1 MRKWLKKDLVE
12 FKGERMS
19 LAQYNATH
27 KRKFTLEQVY
37 GKKYVASLTPEDI
50 AGFDSFENTMSIE
63 PGLPDDEHTRLAT
76 LFAQAFYSE
85 DMLRMVPFLDDQV
98 RMISYRKRT
107 VTGKS
112 AFLDYWEGVLSRI
125 KDDGQVSDIKVKMN
139 SFYGHAVVAIKQKDT
154 DEAYVFFHIDSG
166 KIMTAVITP
175 VQQQPS
181 MVRYYNLDRP
191 RLDYDSV
198 IMQKGEAI
206 AAEPNRMPC
215 LLCGTLSENLHWY
228 KLEVDSGPFSHIG
241 QVSICPHC
249 KAQTEYYPEVFLR
262 KKMEDSFRLHQS
274 TVPHLVQDNPFIDV
288 FVRFQT
294 ELVKAYEM
302 AETNKENIDDCR
314 LFEILLVYKTDPRYH
329 LGLKLPET
337 GSFGDICK
345 LYTFDDEGNTYGIFD
360 KIAVERSE
368 MGAWNAFLLSI
379 AHTLLPTVW
388 HGGYERRTYIL
399 SLRDLKA
406 LFNGHGIELQQSM
419 IESLPPKVRRG
430 NADATDSTKEYN
442 FFLSVVFPDSE
453 LMIMDYNRVVKD
465 LNGYDK
471 ETFLSKISERFNV
484 SERTN
489 DLSKPSKKGDIYMY
503 LDDKCFCLSL
513 KSEYLKK
520 DPIGILD
527 VSVLQENLLG
537 PILDITDPKTDS
549 RIDFVGGIRG
559 VEGLKDRLSKD
570 ARVAFAM
577 YPTSLSELF
586 DVADAGL
593 LMPPKSTWFEP
604 KLLSG
609 LFIHEI

>member
-1 MRKWLKKDLVE
+1 MKTITIILLVYAFFFAICVALAVHSRIQKKQGFRDKIGQDVLFCILAAMFFPVVIYFGCDALYYQNRPRPIPKKMRKWLKKDLVE

-85 DMLRMVPFLDDQV
+85 DMPRMVPFLDDQV

-107 VTGKS
+107 VMGKS

-154 DEAYVFFHIDSG
+154 EEAYVFFHIDSG

-206 AAEPNRMPC
+206 APEPNRMPC

-249 KAQTEYYPEVFLR
+249 KAQAEFYPEEFLR

-314 LFEILLVYKTDPRYH
+314 LFEILSVYKTDPRYH

-337 GSFGDICK
+337 GSFGDVCK

-430 NADATDSTKEYN
+430 NADDEFVVECCYWNDWKGLVREKVLVEYDGN
-442 FFLSVVFPDSE
+442 HIDWIEDAGSE
-453 LMIMDYNRVVKD
+453 VWVQ
-465 LNGYDK
+465 YD
-471 ETFLSKISERFNV
+471 
-484 SERTN
+484 
-489 DLSKPSKKGDIYMY
+489 
-503 LDDKCFCLSL
+503 C
-513 KSEYLKK
+513 
-520 DPIGILD
+520 GIL
-527 VSVLQENLLG
+527 
-537 PILDITDPKTDS
+537 
-549 RIDFVGGIRG
+549 F
-559 VEGLKDRLSKD
+559 
-570 ARVAFAM
+570 
-577 YPTSLSELF
+577 
-586 DVADAGL
+586 
-593 LMPPKSTWFEP
+593 
-604 KLLSG
+604 
-609 LFIHEI
+609 